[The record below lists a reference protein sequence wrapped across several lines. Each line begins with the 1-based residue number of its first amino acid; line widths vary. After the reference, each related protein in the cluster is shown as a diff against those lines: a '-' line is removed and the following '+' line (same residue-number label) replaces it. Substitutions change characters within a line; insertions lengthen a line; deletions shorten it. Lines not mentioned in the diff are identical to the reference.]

1 MTENEYDKAYEAG
14 RSGGLYT
21 GGNSI
26 DAAGYAA
33 GEPQRRQAEAQASRG
48 GGGAINFKGKV
59 VLVGIGFGM
68 LGMFWGFI
76 STQSWLG
83 GIIGFVVAG
92 TIGMVIR
99 LLIAALAWPLRI
111 IGRLLPFL
119 LPAIIGFFVG
129 AGFGGVASDQNHT
142 PREPTMIQYGIAGAV
157 ILVVLWFL
165 RRQFAR
171 RRTRSACNST
181 PTCSGRTGW
190 FAVLRA
196 IVVRSLDHGQ
206 LQNPLRPSLQGRA
219 FGKSL

>member
-1 MTENEYDKAYEAG
+1 MSENEYDKAYEAG
-14 RSGGLYT
+14 RSGGFYA

-26 DAAGYAA
+26 DQAGYSA
-33 GEPQRRQAEAQASRG
+33 GVEQRRQAEAQSGGGGGG

-59 VLVGIGFGM
+59 VLVGLGFGM

-92 TIGMVIR
+92 VIGMAIR
-99 LLIAALAWPLRI
+99 LLIAALAWPLKL
-111 IGRLLPFL
+111 IGRILPFL
-119 LPAIIGFFVG
+119 LPALIGFFVG

-165 RRQFAR
+165 RRVIAR
-171 RRTRSACNST
+171 KRS
-181 PTCSGRTGW
+181 G
-190 FAVLRA
+190 
-196 IVVRSLDHGQ
+196 
-206 LQNPLRPSLQGRA
+206 
-219 FGKSL
+219 